1 MFICADAKCAIEPK
15 RIAFEWNL
23 YNKAS
28 YPSVSVF
35 GDQPDS
41 YWVGQRERKAGFVID
56 LGYEATV
63 TEIHLRNANYD
74 FSPKN
79 M

>member
-1 MFICADAKCAIEPK
+1 MFSCADAKCAIEPN

-41 YWVGQRERKAGFVID
+41 YWVGPRKFKRGKGHFLMIC
-56 LGYEATV
+56 LSR
-63 TEIHLRNANYD
+63 RNELKV
-74 FSPKN
+74 S
-79 M
+79 